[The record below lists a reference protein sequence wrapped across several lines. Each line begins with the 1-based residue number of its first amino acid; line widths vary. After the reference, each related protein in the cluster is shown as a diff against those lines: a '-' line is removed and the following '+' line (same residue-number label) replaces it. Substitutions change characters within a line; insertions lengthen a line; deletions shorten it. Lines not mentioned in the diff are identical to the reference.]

1 MRSHNK
7 KQLLAKVASLYYEED
22 KSQAE
27 IARQL
32 GYSRSAISRIL
43 NRARENGIVE
53 ITIHYPVERSH
64 YHERLLKEVFG
75 LKDAFVLEPDS
86 QDYNQLVRTLGQF
99 GVDVAMDHIVE
110 GGSLGITW
118 GRALYEFVHAMQIS
132 TSSNVKVVQMMGAL
146 GKEGRYFD
154 GHGLALLLAS
164 KLGGNYYVPYIPLVV
179 ESEDVRQ
186 GLLSQPNIQEFK
198 QVTKNLDLA
207 VIGLGSMELEYS
219 GVYQA
224 GYLSLDELKMLREM
238 GAVGELLGYFIDING
253 ERLDVEFHDRLF
265 STYVGDLNESG
276 CKVIAIAGGKIKTE
290 GVLGA
295 LRGDYVDV
303 LVTDSG
309 VADAVLKMESRLLV

>member
-1 MRSHNK
+1 MKSHNK
-7 KQLLAKVASLYYEED
+7 TQMLAKVASLYYEED

-53 ITIHYPVERSH
+53 ITIHYPMERSH
-64 YHERLLKEVFG
+64 YHERLLKQVFG
-75 LKDAFVLEPDS
+75 LKDAYVLETDS
-86 QDYNQLVRTLGQF
+86 QDYSELVRLLGQF
-99 GVDVAMDHIVE
+99 GVDVAMENLVE

-118 GRALYEFVHAMQIS
+118 GRALYEFVHAMGTSI
-132 TSSNVKVVQMMGAL
+132 SSNVKVVQMMGAL

-164 KLGGNYYVPYIPLVV
+164 KLGGSYYVPYVPLVV
-179 ESEDVRQ
+179 ESEDLRQ
-186 GLLSQPNIQEFK
+186 GLANQPNIQEFE
-198 QVTKNLDLA
+198 QITKDLDLA
-207 VIGLGSMELEYS
+207 LIGVGSMELEYS

-224 GYLSLDELKMLREM
+224 GYLSQDELNTLREM

-253 ERLDVEFHDRLF
+253 NRLDVEFHNRLF

-276 CKVIAIAGGKIKTE
+276 CKVVAIAGGKIKTE
-290 GVLGA
+290 AVLGA
-295 LRGDYVDV
+295 LRGNYIDV
-303 LVTDSG
+303 LVTDSA
-309 VADAVLKMESRLLV
+309 VAEAVLKMESRLLV